1 MMKNNKLVTIMLILL
16 IAIALVG
23 AAALIIVLKYTG
35 ENSKSEPTIDEVL
48 DVSVDVN
55 DITTNLG
62 SNDYIRISFKIQTD
76 SKKAK
81 KELEKRDFQ
90 VRNIII
96 QTLSEKTAEE
106 LEGKEGKEKLEEDL
120 KNQIDEIM
128 QEGNIVRVYI
138 TDSLLQ

>member
-1 MMKNNKLVTIMLILL
+1 MLILL